1 MKEIIT
7 VGDNEVNELFVNI
20 KDLVNQSRNKVYK
33 TVNTEMINLYWNIG
47 KMIVDKQSGNKRAK
61 YGDLL
66 IECISKKLTDTFGKG
81 FSIQNLRRMRQF
93 YMTYPIR
100 STVLSKL
107 SISHYY
113 ELIKIKDEAKRNFY
127 MHECINSNWDVRELQ
142 RQRTTLLYERIA
154 SSKDKSKV
162 LELSTKGHDIYEN
175 KDIIKDPFVLEFLD
189 IKENTNYLETDLENE
204 IITLLKQNNI
214 SYFKGFNKLNI
225 GDVKF
230 EFLNTEFYDNEND
243 NSNVIYLK
251 INNYK
256 FLFMGDAGNNREKS
270 ILEKYNLKDIDFLK
284 VGHHGSKTSSS
295 AYFINNINPKYSLI
309 SVGKNNRYGHPK
321 EIVLS
326 LLNKTNIYRTDL
338 NGSVLI
344 RLNKNGYK
352 IRTCSP

>member
-113 ELIKIKDEAKRNFY
+113 ELIKIKDEDKRNFY
-127 MHECINSNWDVRELQ
+127 MHECINSN
-142 RQRTTLLYERIA
+142 
-154 SSKDKSKV
+154 
-162 LELSTKGHDIYEN
+162 GM
-175 KDIIKDPFVLEFLD
+175 FV
-189 IKENTNYLETDLENE
+189 N
-204 IITLLKQNNI
+204 
-214 SYFKGFNKLNI
+214 FKGK
-225 GDVKF
+225 
-230 EFLNTEFYDNEND
+230 EQHC
-243 NSNVIYLK
+243 
-251 INNYK
+251 
-256 FLFMGDAGNNREKS
+256 FM
-270 ILEKYNLKDIDFLK
+270 
-284 VGHHGSKTSSS
+284 
-295 AYFINNINPKYSLI
+295 
-309 SVGKNNRYGHPK
+309 K
-321 EIVLS
+321 E
-326 LLNKTNIYRTDL
+326 
-338 NGSVLI
+338 
-344 RLNKNGYK
+344 
-352 IRTCSP
+352 